1 MPSVIVNDTEILY
14 EIRPQV
20 SMTGSMLVINISNQ
34 FNIYLQKME
43 PYPDKVYLY
52 HSENMSTITKMNYD
66 EMKQFVKEIVE
77 ELHETDSQVQDF
89 FNSDLM

>member
-1 MPSVIVNDTEILY
+1 MPSVIVNDTEVLY
-14 EIRPQV
+14 EIYPRV
-20 SMTGSMLVINISNQ
+20 SMSGSMLVININNI

-77 ELHETDSQVQDF
+77 ELHESDSQVQDF

>member
-43 PYPDKVYLY
+43 PYPDKVFLY

-77 ELHETDSQVQDF
+77 ELLESDPRVQDF